1 MNKKVFIFII
11 FLMTFALA
19 MLASI
24 EIYWIKNAVSVKE
37 ANFDRTVKDAM
48 SNVIFKLEKLEVAKR
63 LRSKIY
69 KNKQSSRLI
78 KTIDSLNSVFSREI
92 ENHKKD
98 TNYRPPE
105 NIFNLTSEKI
115 NVVVLQEHTGEI
127 IKRYDTSIVTI
138 QKKIDFDENN
148 EIFSETPNYLFSQDT
163 TMRKKI
169 NKYDNRISKY
179 LDQTVLVNEVFED
192 LFNFKQYDDI
202 ENRIDF
208 TLLDSLIESELKRS
222 GINTIY
228 EYGVYSPIRNIM
240 ISEKTGQYHR
250 YLLEKGFAFN
260 LFPRDLFMTPE
271 YLMIYFPEK
280 QKFILAQLWKILIVS
295 SILIL
300 VIVFSFTYTIFTIFR
315 QKRLSE
321 MKNDFIN
328 NMTHEFKTPVSTI
341 SIACEALRDNDIF
354 KTEALQKNYINV
366 INDENKRLG
375 AMAEKILQTAI
386 LDKGDLKLH
395 YEVFELE
402 SVIRDVIKRF
412 ELQIGSK
419 GGQITT
425 EFLASDSTIKADKT
439 HITNVLYNI
448 LDNANKYTPK
458 NPLIKIKTI
467 NDDKGIY
474 IFVEDNGIGISK
486 ANQKRIFEKL
496 YRVPT
501 GNLHN
506 VKGFGLGLHYVKTI
520 VSQHKGTVSVES
532 ELKKGTKMKI
542 FLPFES

>member
-1 MNKKVFIFII
+1 MNKKVIIFII
-11 FLMTFALA
+11 VLMTFALA
-19 MLASI
+19 MLAGI
-24 EIYWIKNAVSVKE
+24 EIYWIKNAISVKE
-37 ANFDRTVKDAM
+37 ANFDRNVKDAM
-48 SNVIFKLEKLEVAKR
+48 TNVIFKLEKLEVAKR
-63 LRSKIY
+63 LRNKMY

-78 KTIDSLNSVFSREI
+78 RTIDSLNNVFSKEI

-98 TNYRPPE
+98 TSYRPPE

-127 IKRYDTSIVTI
+127 IKRYDTSIITI
-138 QKKIDFDENN
+138 QKKIDFDETN

-163 TMRKKI
+163 TMRKKL
-169 NKYDNRISKY
+169 NNYDNRINKY
-179 LDQTVLVNEVFED
+179 LDQTLLVNEVFED
-192 LFNFKQYDDI
+192 MFNLKQFDAI
-202 ENRIDF
+202 ENRLDF
-208 TLLDSLIESELKRS
+208 ALLDSLVSTELKRS
-222 GINTIY
+222 GINTVY
-228 EYGVYSPIRNIM
+228 EYGVYSPLRNIM
-240 ISEKTGQYHR
+240 ISEKTGQYHKF
-250 YLLEKGFAFN
+250 LLEKGFAFN
-260 LFPRDLFMTPE
+260 LFPRDLFMAPE

-280 QKFILAQLWKILIVS
+280 QHFILSQLWKILIVS

-366 INDENKRLG
+366 INEENKRLG

-395 YEVFELE
+395 YEVFDLE
-402 SVIRDVIKRF
+402 DIIRDVIKRF
-412 ELQIGSK
+412 ELQISSK
-419 GGQITT
+419 GGQIAT
-425 EFLASDSTIKADKT
+425 EFLASDTTIKADKT
-439 HITNVLYNI
+439 HITNVIYNI

-458 NPLIKIKTI
+458 NPLIKIKTT

-486 ANQKRIFEKL
+486 ANQKKIFEKL

-520 VSQHKGTVSVES
+520 VSQHKGLVWVES
-532 ELKKGTKMKI
+532 ELKKGTRMKI